1 MWGLRIMCLDSNLKV
16 SSEKQLQEQQL
27 AGHLLGR
34 VSHTRAFAR
43 GICLENHA
51 VEVLGFLLQ

>member
-1 MWGLRIMCLDSNLKV
+1 MGLDSSLKV
-16 SSEKQLQEQQL
+16 SSGKQLQEQQF

-43 GICLENHA
+43 GICLENRA
-51 VEVLGFLLQ
+51 VEALGFLLQ